1 MRGRGYRIVDSEDD
15 CDIMLLNTCS
25 VRDAAEQKA
34 LGKATYLSHRKKK
47 QPDFVLGILGCMA
60 QNRGEA
66 ILEQLPDVDLIVGT
80 QKFHQVPDYL
90 DNLAA
95 ARSAGLSVAEVSSPL
110 RFPRFT
116 STWLEPTTATR

>member
-1 MRGRGYRIVDSEDD
+1 M
-15 CDIMLLNTCS
+15 
-25 VRDAAEQKA
+25 RDAAEQKA

-47 QPDFVLGILGCMA
+47 QPDFVWGILGCMA

-66 ILEQLPDVDLIVGT
+66 ILEQLPDVDLIVVT

-95 ARSAGLSVAEVSSPL
+95 AR
-110 RFPRFT
+110 
-116 STWLEPTTATR
+116 